1 MGVGTG
7 GLGVEKG
14 TKYIISVVLISI
26 FESVLFFSSIT
37 KGGGGLGSGVVKGT
51 KYIVSVSV
59 SVISVS
65 VLFFS
70 SIKKG

>member
-1 MGVGTG
+1 MGVGAG
-7 GLGVEKG
+7 GL
-14 TKYIISVVLISI
+14 
-26 FESVLFFSSIT
+26 
-37 KGGGGLGSGVVKGT
+37 GVVKGT

-59 SVISVS
+59 SVFSVS